1 MSGIKPYLKVVSIA
15 AASVISLS
23 LAACSGGTSPV
34 SDPSPT
40 LTIVGEGY
48 PVDTSIDTAVGFFLN
63 KNTFAGTVVELLP
76 PQRLRDVMDTGVAVE
91 AVMTPVVMRV
101 DHTYQGDFKEG
112 SEVTIRVFG
121 GIADG
126 LEFITHSAPALET
139 FKPGNQIIMFA
150 GELTSATSETSPA
163 LTPHFVY
170 LKQDDLYVDRSYA
183 LGPPE
188 TSELS
193 EISSEELEKL
203 LLEEYSAKQ

>member
-1 MSGIKPYLKVVSIA
+1 MTSFKNHLRTVSA
-15 AASVISLS
+15 MAASVMLLS
-23 LAACSGGTSPV
+23 LTACSTSPAAE
-34 SDPSPT
+34 PSPT

-101 DHTYQGDFKEG
+101 DHTYQGEFKEG
-112 SEVTIRVFG
+112 SEVTVRVFG

-126 LEFITHSAPALET
+126 LEFITQSAPALET

-163 LTPHFVY
+163 LTPNFVY
-170 LKQDDLYVDRSYA
+170 LKQDDLYVDRSHA